1 MSCKEKNKDLL
12 MRQRIAFENAKKSHP
27 NVVVVEMIFEGS
39 LDNLIMLGIDLDSV
53 LSIVKRNYQE
63 YVVSYRQ
70 EIN

>member
-27 NVVVVEMIFEGS
+27 NFVVVEMIFEGS
-39 LDNLIMLGIDLDSV
+39 LDNLIMLGIDLDRI
-53 LSIVKRNYQE
+53 LSIVKRDNRE
-63 YVVSYRQ
+63 YVISYRE